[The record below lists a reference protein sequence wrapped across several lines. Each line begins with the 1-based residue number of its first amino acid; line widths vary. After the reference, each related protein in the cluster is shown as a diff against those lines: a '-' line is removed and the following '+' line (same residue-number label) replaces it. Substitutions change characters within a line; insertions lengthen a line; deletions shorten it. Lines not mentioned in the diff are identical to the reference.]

1 MATLDLS
8 LRIATAADIAA
19 VDRLLS
25 RSYPRLLRADYPP
38 SVIVTAVPLIAR
50 ANPHLVASGRYYL
63 AEAPGRGLVGAG
75 GWSLKDRAQGVAEM
89 RHLATD
95 PDVLRQGVA
104 GRIVAAVLAAAR
116 GAGAGRIDCLATRTA
131 VPFYRAMGFRALGPV
146 EIPLAPGIAF
156 PAVRMAR
163 AL

>member
-8 LRIATAADIAA
+8 LRIATADDLAA

-38 SVIVTAVPLIAR
+38 SVMVTAVPLIAR
-50 ANPHLVASGRYYL
+50 ANPRLVASGRYIL
-63 AEAPGRGLVGAG
+63 AEAPGAGLVGAG
-75 GWSLKDRAQGVAEM
+75 GWSLKHPAQGVAEM

-95 PDVLRQGVA
+95 PDALRRGVA
-104 GRIVAAVLAAAR
+104 GRIVAAALAAAR
-116 GAGAGRIDCLATRTA
+116 GAGAGRIDCLSTRTA

-156 PAVRMAR
+156 PAVRMSR